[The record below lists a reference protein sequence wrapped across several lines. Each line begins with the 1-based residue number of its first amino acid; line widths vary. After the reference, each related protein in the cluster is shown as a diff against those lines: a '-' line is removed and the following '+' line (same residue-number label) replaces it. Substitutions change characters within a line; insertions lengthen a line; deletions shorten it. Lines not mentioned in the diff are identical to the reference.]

1 MRRKAITAAIIELL
15 AKALPDIRWQQR
27 ISGAGRGKDVEGSVT
42 NDRIAYHYDDK
53 ESLVATAVYH
63 IYIVDANST
72 ENVDELADVAF
83 KALNDDDLDG
93 IAVVGEIKR
102 IIYGSPQGKPQAG
115 IALLEYEVTYYE
127 EV

>member
-1 MRRKAITAAIIELL
+1 MKRKEVTAAVIKRL
-15 AKALPDIRWQQR
+15 AEALPDIRWQQR
-27 ISGAGRGKDVEGSVT
+27 VSGAGRGKDVEGSVT
-42 NDRIAYHYDDK
+42 NDRISYRYDDK
-53 ESLVATAVYH
+53 DSLIASAVYY

-72 ENVDELADVAF
+72 ENVDEMADVAF

-93 IAVVGEIKR
+93 LAIVGEIKR

-115 IALLEYEVTYYE
+115 VVLLEYEVAYYE